1 MKLIDAHTH
10 RSPRDPEQTALVD
23 LMPGGQLPDPVEGTL
38 FSCGIHPRD
47 IDRFSLDELT
57 AFLRRIPCAAVG
69 ECGLDSSLPVSLA
82 RQEKLFAAQIALSE
96 ELELPL
102 VVHCV
107 RQHYELIRIRKNL
120 SARRPWLI
128 HGFRGNPEVGKALLE
143 HGMILSLSPVWLMHL
158 DRFPDWLPD
167 DSFLLET
174 DECDLPL
181 RDIYGHAASLR
192 GESTEI
198 LSEKIHRTFNT
209 WLSR

>member
-10 RSPRDPEQTALVD
+10 RFPRDPEQTALVD

-158 DRFPDWLPD
+158 EHFPEWLPD
-167 DSFLLET
+167 NGFLLET
-174 DECDLPL
+174 DESGLPL
-181 RDIYGHAASLR
+181 RDIYVHTAGLR
-192 GESTEI
+192 GDTPQHLAERM
-198 LSEKIHRTFNT
+198 LLAFNT
-209 WLSR
+209 FLFC